1 MNIGLEPKGCFNDA
15 TKFCTHFRMA
25 RSHAKPWPHLSD
37 GRGATVF
44 SDMSHSRDITC
55 KYPTSLKCQRF
66 TVHELIK
73 TSFSRDAI
81 LLKQHLLTTAPAHC
95 GPYNKA
101 SAIHTMKGIVI
112 LPLSFAALLAS
123 ACPPKPQ
130 LLDEHSVLAYLS
142 NGTFWHDLD
151 TATNSSITKR
161 WLSVPGVPSNGANG
175 MVNPYQY
182 PWPLSCSEPRKSAIR
197 YCFNNQRSANN
208 LLPVLQRAIA
218 LWYPAMRNPQ
228 GQVSSMTIEPD
239 SGCPRDE
246 NGQLQPDCLCA
257 SPGVSRDAL
266 IISDETKD
274 GDNAWNDGPDCQ
286 TSTTTGYSYIG
297 GGEPSVAWRHR
308 LRFCAYEPSDNNR
321 SILRAIRAMTHELGH
336 AMGLFH
342 EHQRPDRD
350 NSLKF
355 RCRYL
360 QGWRD
365 AREKVNSDEYGFF
378 EALGRSG
385 HSREEKMT
393 LVCSSWLLA
402 QRYLPILMDFLRT
415 DQFDFNGAVPYQRR
429 YGNTEYSE
437 DFDYN
442 TPHYIIKTRQGD
454 PITYGGSVS
463 NPRISEGDVARI
475 AQLYPVDTEQNRRAR
490 TGNGQKDWSTT
501 EDKNAKV
508 KRTTKSK
515 TMTIRI
521 GNSAPLLVS
530 APRPPREEAEA

>member
-1 MNIGLEPKGCFNDA
+1 M
-15 TKFCTHFRMA
+15 
-25 RSHAKPWPHLSD
+25 W
-37 GRGATVF
+37 
-44 SDMSHSRDITC
+44 
-55 KYPTSLKCQRF
+55 
-66 TVHELIK
+66 
-73 TSFSRDAI
+73 
-81 LLKQHLLTTAPAHC
+81 
-95 GPYNKA
+95 
-101 SAIHTMKGIVI
+101 
-112 LPLSFAALLAS
+112 
-123 ACPPKPQ
+123 
-130 LLDEHSVLAYLS
+130 
-142 NGTFWHDLD
+142 
-151 TATNSSITKR
+151 
-161 WLSVPGVPSNGANG
+161 
-175 MVNPYQY
+175 
-182 PWPLSCSEPRKSAIR
+182 
-197 YCFNNQRSANN
+197 
-208 LLPVLQRAIA
+208 
-218 LWYPAMRNPQ
+218 NPQ

-239 SGCPRDE
+239 SGCPRDDK
-246 NGQLQPDCLCA
+246 GRLQPDCLCA

-321 SILRAIRAMTHELGH
+321 SLRRAIRAMAHEL
-336 AMGLFH
+336 
-342 EHQRPDRD
+342 DRD

-365 AREKVNSDEYGFF
+365 AREKVDSDEYGFF
-378 EALGRSG
+378 EALDRSDV
-385 HSREEKMT
+385 SREEKMT

-415 DQFDFNGAVPYQRR
+415 DQFDFNGAIPYQRR

-442 TPHYIIKTRQGD
+442 SIMLYDSSMGSVDSTAPHYIIKARNGD

-463 NPRISEGDVARI
+463 NPKISEGDVARI

-490 TGNGQKDWSTT
+490 TGNGRKDWSTA
-501 EDKNAKV
+501 EDNNAKV
-508 KRTTKSK
+508 KRTAESK